1 MKALLPKERLETL
14 LTNLSRHMEVMAPVS
29 IEGAPC
35 FVSWQGQ
42 PLALETNTSTPAT
55 EFLLPNR
62 EILFKYIQESGRY
75 TFEEVATKPRLI
87 YGIRPC
93 DLHAI
98 YVLDKVFGSQPPDHP
113 YLERRNSTVLAV
125 LNCAKPSEQCFCA
138 PLGSGPEAEEGFDL
152 LFTELDEGYLVETGS
167 PAGILILKD
176 NQELFKESNNYHEA
190 EKRRRLK
197 SAREAV
203 RSDRTPEKIREAIGK
218 ADWQSLGRHC
228 MRCGGCTFV
237 CPVCHCFNIFDLG
250 VPDGERLRC
259 RDSCI
264 LSGFTRMAGG
274 DPRKTQG
281 ERMQNWY
288 MDKFFYIPENT
299 GLLGCVGCG
308 RCSKVCL
315 SGADR
320 WTLEARR

>member
-1 MKALLPKERLETL
+1 MKALLPKEKLEPL
-14 LTNLSRHMEVMAPVS
+14 LTNLSHLLEVVAPVS
-29 IEGAPC
+29 IEGVPC
-35 FVSWQGQ
+35 FVSWHGQ
-42 PLALETNTSTPAT
+42 PLALETNPSTPAT

-62 EILFKYIQESGRY
+62 EVLFKYIQESGRY
-75 TFEEVATKPRLI
+75 TFEEVAAKPRLI

-93 DLHAI
+93 DLKAI
-98 YVLDKVFGSQPPDHP
+98 SVLDKIFGSQPADHP
-113 YLERRNSTVLAV
+113 YLERRNSTILAV
-125 LNCAKPSEQCFCA
+125 INCIRPSEQCFCST
-138 PLGSGPEAEEGFDL
+138 LDSGPDARGEYDL
-152 LFTELDEGYLVETGS
+152 MLTDLGKVYLVETGS

-176 NQELFKESNNYHEA
+176 NPEFFEEANNDHEA
-190 EKRRRLK
+190 EKLRIMK
-197 SAREAV
+197 TARETV
-203 RSDRTPEKIREAIGK
+203 RSDRTPEKIREAIRG
-218 ADWQSLGRHC
+218 ADWQSLGEHC
-228 MRCGGCTFV
+228 MSCGGCTFV

-315 SGADR
+315 SGTDR
-320 WTLEARR
+320 WNLEARR